1 MTEQTTQITLQ
12 MPEDFMEKS
21 LKVKAMAE
29 ALVVWDDEGYKAATD
44 FASSCKAAINAIEK
58 RRVAVKEPYK
68 KAVEAIDSKAK
79 ELKKPFEEAM
89 KIAQDLSY
97 AYLRE
102 QERKK
107 EEARQKALQEAAAER
122 AKIKKQLEIE
132 EAKVVETT
140 THEER
145 IAQEAKVIDLK
156 NQAQSVG
163 AVTPMKETVKSNAG
177 LTLKKKFKPEV
188 VDMAAFIKWCAA
200 NVDTIPAVVTFLKV
214 EQGKLNT
221 FVNATQGAQ
230 KMDGVSINKVT
241 SVSTRAKKGS
251 GA

>member
-68 KAVEAIDSKAK
+68 KAVDAIDSKAK

-122 AKIKKQLEIE
+122 AKIEKQLEIE
-132 EAKVVETT
+132 
-140 THEER
+140 
-145 IAQEAKVIDLK
+145 EAKVIDLK

-163 AVTPMKETVKSNAG
+163 AVTPIKETVKSNAG

-230 KMDGVSINKVT
+230 KMDGVSINQVT